1 VISSF
6 EVTAVNV
13 VVPTLEEKYNYN
25 FGFHDY
31 KVKNVVT
38 EYLITHNIVGFK
50 QMFSFIKFT
59 TAITHLPC
67 NHILLTD

>member
-1 VISSF
+1 MSEYTVYWNTDMLQVLVWTLWITMISSF

-31 KVKNVVT
+31 KVTNFMSQ
-38 EYLITHNIVGFK
+38 NIW
-50 QMFSFIKFT
+50 
-59 TAITHLPC
+59 
-67 NHILLTD
+67 